1 MNKNLIADVLEK
13 AASYF
18 DEVSRERENTVK
30 EAREKEAS
38 RLNEKL
44 SSFLGENIDASVL
57 HKLASAGPEV
67 ASLIEKIAGSALADS
82 LGGPDNTA
90 RVKTAS
96 NSTGTPAAESFT
108 NWLMS

>member
-18 DEVSRERENTVK
+18 DEVSREQENTVK

-38 RLNEKL
+38 RLQEKL
-44 SSFLGENIDASVL
+44 SSFLGENIDVAVL
-57 HKLASAGPEV
+57 RKLASAGPEV
-67 ASLIEKIAGSALADS
+67 AGLIEKIAGSALTDS
-82 LGGPDNTA
+82 LGGPDNTV

-96 NSTGTPAAESFT
+96 THSGSPAAESFT